1 MRNLVIKR
9 EKSFVGCL
17 GKFKVYI
24 VDPNSNDLKINKQP
38 CRKLGILKNGE
49 EAAFQ
54 IPDEEV
60 QLYIIGDKMTKSFCN
75 EFVKISAGDSDVC
88 LLGKCKYNPFMGNPF
103 RLEGQVDEAT
113 KANRKRSKKK
123 ALTNLLPW
131 ILVGFV
137 FGFCF
142 GFFSDAALT
151 EPETFEADGMQ
162 ITLIQEFVEV
172 PYNGFA
178 ATYETDDMLVAV
190 TKETKP
196 LSTDL
201 KDITLDEYAELLI
214 SSQEE
219 EGIVCSDLLTENGL
233 KYFEYQIADGDGTYY
248 YRDYV
253 YETQDA
259 FWHITFI
266 CSNETSWVANITSIP
281 EWAQSVT
288 FN

>member
-9 EKSFVGCL
+9 EKSFVGMF
-17 GKFKVYI
+17 GKYKVYI
-24 VDPNSNDLKINKQP
+24 VDPSSNDLKINKEP
-38 CRKLGILKNGE
+38 CRKLGTLKNGE
-49 EAAFQ
+49 QAVFQ
-54 IPDEEV
+54 IPDDEV
-60 QLYIIGDKMTKSFCN
+60 KIYIIADKYSKSFCN
-75 EFVKISAGDSDVC
+75 EFVRIPAGETDAY
-88 LLGKCKYNPFMGNPF
+88 LLGKCKCSPFLGNPF
-103 RLEGQVDEAT
+103 RLDGQVNNEI
-113 KANRKRSKKK
+113 KANRKRARKV
-123 ALTNLLPW
+123 ATAFYLTCFIIGL
-131 ILVGFV
+131 II
-137 FGFCF
+137 GFCI
-142 GFFSDAALT
+142 GLFSDKALT
-151 EPETFEADGMQ
+151 EPETFETDGMT

-172 PYNGFA
+172 PYNGFD

-219 EGIVCSDLLTENGL
+219 DGIVCSDLLTENGL
-233 KYFEYQIADGDGTYY
+233 KYFEYQVADGDGTYY

-281 EWAQSVT
+281 EWAHSVT

>member
-49 EAAFQ
+49 EAVFQ
-54 IPDEEV
+54 IPDDEV
-60 QLYIIGDKMTKSFCN
+60 KIYIIADKYSKSFCN
-75 EFVKISAGDSDVC
+75 EFVRIPAGETDAY
-88 LLGKCKYNPFMGNPF
+88 LLGKCKCSPFLGNPF
-103 RLEGQVDEAT
+103 RLEGQVNDEI
-113 KANRKRSKKK
+113 KANRKRARKV
-123 ALTNLLPW
+123 ATAFYLTCFIIGL
-131 ILVGFV
+131 II
-137 FGFCF
+137 GFCI
-142 GFFSDAALT
+142 GLFSDKALT
-151 EPETFEADGMQ
+151 EPETFEAGGMQ

-266 CSNETSWVANITSIP
+266 CSNETSWVANISSIP

>member
-24 VDPNSNDLKINKQP
+24 VDPSSNDLKINKEP
-38 CRKLGILKNGE
+38 CRKLGTLKNGE
-49 EAAFQ
+49 QAVFQ
-54 IPDEEV
+54 IPDDEV
-60 QLYIIGDKMTKSFCN
+60 KIYIIADKYSKSFCN
-75 EFVKISAGDSDVC
+75 EFVRIPAGETDAY
-88 LLGKCKYNPFMGNPF
+88 LLGKCKCSPFLGNPF
-103 RLEGQVDEAT
+103 RLDGQVNDEI
-113 KANRKRSKKK
+113 KANRRRARKVATAFYLTCFIIGLIIGFCIGLFSDK
-123 ALTNLLPW
+123 ALTK
-131 ILVGFV
+131 
-137 FGFCF
+137 
-142 GFFSDAALT
+142 
-151 EPETFEADGMQ
+151 PETFETDGMT

-214 SSQEE
+214 SGQEE
-219 EGIVCSDLLTENGL
+219 DGIVCSDLLTENGL
-233 KYFEYQIADGDGTYY
+233 KYFEYQVADGDGTYY

-266 CSNETSWVANITSIP
+266 CSNETSWVANITSIS

>member
-24 VDPNSNDLKINKQP
+24 VDPSSNDLKINKEP
-38 CRKLGILKNGE
+38 CRKLGTLKNGE
-49 EAAFQ
+49 QAVFQ
-54 IPDEEV
+54 IPDDEV
-60 QLYIIGDKMTKSFCN
+60 KIYILADKYSKSFCN
-75 EFVKISAGDSDVC
+75 EFVRIPAGETDAY
-88 LLGKCKYNPFMGNPF
+88 LLGKCKCSPFLGNPF
-103 RLEGQVDEAT
+103 RLDGQVNDEI
-113 KANRKRSKKK
+113 KANRRRARKV
-123 ALTNLLPW
+123 ATAFYLTCFIIGL
-131 ILVGFV
+131 II
-137 FGFCF
+137 GFCI
-142 GFFSDAALT
+142 GLFSDEALT
-151 EPETFEADGMQ
+151 EPETFETDGMT

-214 SSQEE
+214 SGQEE
-219 EGIVCSDLLTENGL
+219 DGIVCSDLLTENGL
-233 KYFEYQIADGDGTYY
+233 KYFEYQVADGDGTYY

-266 CSNETSWVANITSIP
+266 CSNETSWVANITSIS

>member
-9 EKSFVGCL
+9 EKSFVGMF
-17 GKFKVYI
+17 GKYKVYI
-24 VDPNSNDLKINKQP
+24 VDPSSNDLKINKEP
-38 CRKLGILKNGE
+38 CRKLGTLKNGE
-49 EAAFQ
+49 QAVFQ
-54 IPDEEV
+54 IPDDEV
-60 QLYIIGDKMTKSFCN
+60 KIYIIADKYSKSFCN
-75 EFVKISAGDSDVC
+75 EFVRIPAGETDAY
-88 LLGKCKYNPFMGNPF
+88 LLGKCKCSPFLGNPF
-103 RLEGQVDEAT
+103 RLDGQVNNEI
-113 KANRKRSKKK
+113 KANRKRARKV
-123 ALTNLLPW
+123 ATAFYLTCFIIGL
-131 ILVGFV
+131 II
-137 FGFCF
+137 GFCI
-142 GFFSDAALT
+142 GLFSDKALT
-151 EPETFEADGMQ
+151 EPETFETDGMT

-172 PYNGFA
+172 PYNGFD

-219 EGIVCSDLLTENGL
+219 DGIVCSDLLTENGL
-233 KYFEYQIADGDGTYY
+233 KYFEYQVADGDGTYY

-266 CSNETSWVANITSIP
+266 CSNETSLVANITSIP
-281 EWAQSVT
+281 EWAHSVT

>member
-9 EKSFVGCL
+9 EKSFVGMF
-17 GKFKVYI
+17 GKYKVYI
-24 VDPNSNDLKINKQP
+24 VDPSSNDLKINKEP
-38 CRKLGILKNGE
+38 CRKLGTLKNGE
-49 EAAFQ
+49 QAVFQ
-54 IPDEEV
+54 IPDDEV
-60 QLYIIGDKMTKSFCN
+60 KIYIIADKYSKSFCN
-75 EFVKISAGDSDVC
+75 EFVRIPAGETDAY
-88 LLGKCKYNPFMGNPF
+88 LLGKSKYSPFLGNPF
-103 RLEGQVDEAT
+103 RLDGQVNDEI
-113 KANRKRSKKK
+113 KANRRRARKV
-123 ALTNLLPW
+123 ATAFYLTCFIIGL
-131 ILVGFV
+131 II
-137 FGFCF
+137 GFCI
-142 GFFSDAALT
+142 GLFSDEALT
-151 EPETFEADGMQ
+151 EPETFETDGMT

-214 SSQEE
+214 SGQEE
-219 EGIVCSDLLTENGL
+219 DGIVCSDLLTENGL
-233 KYFEYQIADGDGTYY
+233 KYFEYQVADGDGTYY

-266 CSNETSWVANITSIP
+266 CSNETSWVANITSIS

>member
-17 GKFKVYI
+17 GKFKVFI

-49 EAAFQ
+49 EAVFQ

-75 EFVKISAGDSDVC
+75 EFVKISAGDSDVY

-113 KANRKRSKKK
+113 KANRKRGRKV
-123 ALTNLLPW
+123 ATAFYLTCFIIGL
-131 ILVGFV
+131 II
-137 FGFCF
+137 GFCI
-142 GFFSDAALT
+142 GFFSDKALT